1 MWWRTEPL
9 RKFGPGLRYASVE
22 NLLMENLYPEY
33 NEKSLA
39 NESTPTSQAA
49 LIGALDDFRELG
61 AQYLR
66 YCFADEIRKTP

>member
-22 NLLMENLYPEY
+22 NLLMENDYPEY

-39 NESTPTSQAA
+39 NAGTPTAPALVAA
-49 LIGALDDFRELG
+49 FDDFRELG
-61 AQYLR
+61 AAYLC
-66 YCFADEIRKTP
+66 YCYGR